1 MSVATTRLL
10 VLGVTKIRQP
20 TYGYQI
26 QQELIRWHA
35 DEWSGITRPSVYNQ
49 LRTLTHDGF
58 TAVSST
64 EKKGTYPSRTLYHV
78 TPAGDDEFGRLLH
91 DTLYNDEPHEFDLL
105 PALCF
110 IPFLT
115 KEEIIGGITR
125 REVGLRIC
133 LDEFTAGIDQIR
145 AGSEGSHL
153 FIQENFLL
161 PKAEF
166 ESQLRWCEEFL
177 ERVKADQYELAE
189 KSCWP
194 GPLEDAKT
202 EPRPSD

>member
-1 MSVATTRLL
+1 MSVAATRLL

-49 LRTLTHDGF
+49 LRTLTRDGF

-64 EKKGTYPSRTLYHV
+64 EKKGMHPSRTLYHV

-91 DTLYNDEPHEFDLL
+91 DTLYNNEPYEFDLL

-115 KEEIIGGITR
+115 KEEIIEGITR
-125 REVGLRIC
+125 REAGLRIC
-133 LDEFTAGIDQIR
+133 LDEFETGINQTR
-145 AGSEGSHL
+145 AGSEGRLL
-153 FIQENFLL
+153 FVQENFLL

-177 ERVKADQYELAE
+177 GRVKADEYELAE

-194 GPLEDAKT
+194 GPPEDAT
-202 EPRPSD
+202 TGHEPTA